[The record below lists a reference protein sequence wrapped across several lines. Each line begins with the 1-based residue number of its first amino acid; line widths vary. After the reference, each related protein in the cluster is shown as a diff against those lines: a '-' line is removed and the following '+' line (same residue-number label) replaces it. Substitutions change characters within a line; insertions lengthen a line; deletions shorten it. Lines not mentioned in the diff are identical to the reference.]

1 MGAGF
6 WLLRFAEVSYIR
18 TNGFN
23 LWLRIKQ
30 ASSNLNATP
39 STAKTSGTSTCAS
52 RFHRLLLHNL
62 EMIFVID
69 CEQLEEIEEKEEEGM
84 DTSKITLPRLKILWL
99 RSLPELKSI
108 CSSSKVISCDSL
120 EKIFTYGCPKLKRLP
135 LSLPL
140 LNGQLL
146 CRWRMV
152 GIVGVGL
159 SRH

>member
-1 MGAGF
+1 
-6 WLLRFAEVSYIR
+6 VSYIR

-39 STAKTSGTSTCAS
+39 SSAKTSATSTCAS

-62 EMIFVID
+62 EMICVID

-84 DTSKITLPRLKILWL
+84 DTSKITLPRLKIFWL

-108 CSSSKVISCDSL
+108 CSSSKVISLIYLLWTHQSVC
-120 EKIFTYGCPKLKRLP
+120 CLP
-135 LSLPL
+135 TFSPYFVL
-140 LNGQLL
+140 
-146 CRWRMV
+146 
-152 GIVGVGL
+152 
-159 SRH
+159 